1 MLGHACGLVRVHA
14 DGRPR
19 HGGGSL
25 QGPPAAFRPR
35 RVDGR
40 SSGISSAMLS
50 PICVY
55 CGAAKGNRPEYAA
68 AARALGLTMAKRGV
82 GLVYGGGSVG
92 LMGVVADALIEVGAG
107 DSIVGVITRELMDKE
122 LGHRT
127 VRDLRIVDSMH
138 QRKKAMADI
147 AKGFVALP
155 GGLGTLDELFEI
167 ITWAQLAIHDCP
179 IGILNVRVDGRGFY
193 DSLLAFLDHLAAEE
207 FLRIDP
213 RAALVVDDDPGRLLD
228 RMDSRPAIRR
238 SGWVR

>member
-1 MLGHACGLVRVHA
+1 
-14 DGRPR
+14 
-19 HGGGSL
+19 
-25 QGPPAAFRPR
+25 
-35 RVDGR
+35 
-40 SSGISSAMLS
+40 MLS

-55 CGAAKGNRPEYAA
+55 CGAAKGKRPEYEA
-68 AARALGLTMAKRGV
+68 AARSLGAAMARRGV

-92 LMGVVADALIEVGAG
+92 LMGVVADSLIQAGAG
-107 DSIVGVITRELMDKE
+107 DTIVGVITRELMDKE
-122 LGHRT
+122 LGHRA

-179 IGILNVRVDGRGFY
+179 IGILNVQVNGRGFY
-193 DSLLAFLDHLAAEE
+193 DGLLSFLDEIAAEE

-213 RAALVVDDDPGRLLD
+213 RKALVVDDDPDRLLD
-228 RMDSRPAIRR
+228 RMSLQPGLERF
-238 SGWVR
+238 GWKR

>member
-1 MLGHACGLVRVHA
+1 
-14 DGRPR
+14 
-19 HGGGSL
+19 
-25 QGPPAAFRPR
+25 
-35 RVDGR
+35 
-40 SSGISSAMLS
+40 MLS

-55 CGAAKGNRPEYAA
+55 CGAAKGKRPEYEA
-68 AARALGLTMAKRGV
+68 AARALGATMARRGV

-92 LMGVVADALIEVGAG
+92 LMGVVADSLIEAGAG
-107 DSIVGVITRELMDKE
+107 DTIVGVITRELMDKE
-122 LGHRT
+122 LGHRA

-179 IGILNVRVDGRGFY
+179 IGVLNVRVNGRGFY
-193 DSLLAFLDHLAAEE
+193 DGLLAFLDDLAAEE

-213 RAALVVDDDPGRLLD
+213 RRALVVEDDPDRLLD
-228 RMDSRPAIRR
+228 RMGSQPALERF
-238 SGWVR
+238 GWKR